1 MMYFFVFTP
10 PKTFIMVRLASLAMS
25 VKYAR
30 GFGDLGSWLPEPRVA
45 TTSETA
51 SRAGRQT
58 LHAKERPRGQKG
70 FLKIMSHRHSRWRP
84 HGGQAAR
91 LKRASARRVRVTIL
105 FEIDYGFRN
114 YAPHSG

>member
-1 MMYFFVFTP
+1 MATPVPVVSMMYFLVSTP
-10 PKTFIMVRLASLAMS
+10 PKTFIMVRPASFAMS

-30 GFGDLGSWLPEPRVA
+30 GFGDLEFWLPEPRVA

-51 SRAGRQT
+51 SRTSRQAF
-58 LHAKERPRGQKG
+58 HAKERAREQEG

-91 LKRASARRVRVTIL
+91 LQRAGARRVRVTI
-105 FEIDYGFRN
+105 
-114 YAPHSG
+114 